1 MSRIWKISHL
11 SNTGVSAGPGTPLP
25 TGRSTAGPCLIY
37 VAGKAA
43 LYTGRHRHRHTVAGK
58 AAPYTG
64 NTVAPALNHP
74 TSAGQQL
81 WERVTAL
88 LGEAISPEKINFSKF
103 DFHQT
108 FWIDVTSAVTI
119 CLVIPLI
126 LKLVGFS
133 KPETL
138 LIFPQGIPLHRGSHP
153 SEISDICLQQES
165 GDSNHNIDCFVVIGI
180 DIDETA
186 FKILSSS
193 SHLEDAHL
201 VLGSGS
207 RPWISGLGAGGQA
220 KWCAACHFIYSG
232 LNLKLSGSGRDRI
245 THGLKIEMT

>member
-43 LYTGRHRHRHTVAGK
+43 LYREHCSSRPQPSNERW
-58 AAPYTG
+58 AATLG
-64 NTVAPALNHP
+64 E
-74 TSAGQQL
+74 S
-81 WERVTAL
+81 
-88 LGEAISPEKINFSKF
+88 LGEAISPEKIIFSKF

-108 FWIDVTSAVTI
+108 FWIDVTSAVTT
-119 CLVIPLI
+119 CLARFPFHWYWSWLDFQNRKLSLYSLKASRSTEEAIPVKFLI
-126 LKLVGFS
+126 SVY
-133 KPETL
+133 
-138 LIFPQGIPLHRGSHP
+138 
-153 SEISDICLQQES
+153 
-165 GDSNHNIDCFVVIGI
+165 SNHNIDCSVVIDI

-207 RPWISGLGAGGQA
+207 RPRSVGAGGQA
-220 KWCAACHFIYSG
+220 KWCAARHFISSR

-245 THGLKIEMT
+245 THGLKIEMTWHDWSSWTNGSLNIQ